1 MRLSCAEFVAVAVN
15 ASYAARCNAYGLLLC
30 EECLSSSFLWFV
42 HVLGCVCCSALTCKA
57 AVDNALAET
66 EAHREAHRQKERDL
80 QIQTQASDQAAEQIP
95 SMRYHYKRVL
105 HTFAVCSLDTLW
117 QVVLCMNMKR

>member
-1 MRLSCAEFVAVAVN
+1 MHTGSLAVKCACLLLSCTACGDVALSTSV
-15 ASYAARCNAYGLLLC
+15 SSSLPPLLLFLF
-30 EECLSSSFLWFV
+30 LSSSFVLFA
-42 HVLGCVCCSALTCKA
+42 HVLDCVGCSALTCKA

-95 SMRYHYKRVL
+95 SMRYHYSPNAALL
-105 HTFAVCSLDTLW
+105 HHR
-117 QVVLCMNMKR
+117 QP